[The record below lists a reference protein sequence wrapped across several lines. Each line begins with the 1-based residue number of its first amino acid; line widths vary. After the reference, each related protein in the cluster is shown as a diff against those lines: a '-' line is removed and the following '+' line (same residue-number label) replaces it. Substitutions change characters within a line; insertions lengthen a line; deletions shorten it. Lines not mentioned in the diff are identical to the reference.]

1 MRAHNLTP
9 IWQTPKNSAQDFF
22 ERRDFF
28 SKNIRVLVF
37 CSGLEHSANRSRGR
51 RQLFVSEHVFDD
63 CTKVF

>member
-22 ERRDFF
+22 KCRDFF
-28 SKNIRVLVF
+28 FRVLVF
-37 CSGLEHSANRSRGR
+37 YSGLEHSANRSRGR